1 MPAPKLKAVYAEDFT
16 PRFTRAAMVAHA
28 YAISELG
35 WVRAK
40 VVAAVEDVLCDDVF
54 LVKLEVGE
62 TENPDHDCRILTL
75 LVRSGEVTDEGDDD
89 FWYANAID

>member
-1 MPAPKLKAVYAEDFT
+1 MPHPKLKAVQADDFT
-16 PRFTRAAMVAHA
+16 PRFTKAAKVATS
-28 YAISELG
+28 YAIDELG

-40 VVAAVEDVLCDDVF
+40 AVAAVEDVLCDDVF

-62 TENPDHDCRILTL
+62 TENPDHDFRVLTL

-89 FWYANAID
+89 LWYDNAID